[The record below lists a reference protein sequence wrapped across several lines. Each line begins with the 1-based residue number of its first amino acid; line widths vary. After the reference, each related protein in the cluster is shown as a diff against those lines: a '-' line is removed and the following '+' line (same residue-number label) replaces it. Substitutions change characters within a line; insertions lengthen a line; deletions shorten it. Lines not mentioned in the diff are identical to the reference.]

1 MSFVNVFS
9 GTTIYPADVAYR
21 ALALTANT
29 TLEWPTELASS
40 ANILASIMDVTPA
53 GGTHTIRLPAA
64 NLASV
69 GETALFF
76 NVGAVNFIIADN
88 GGNTLVTVAP
98 GLAWQVYLTNNVTAN
113 GVWRSTQYGAGTSS
127 ATAGSLVGAGIK
139 AIGTTLNQSMPS
151 SSLNT
156 NYVVGVGDRA
166 QVLNWTG
173 GAGTFTLPSAATAG
187 ADWFFNVRNSGT
199 GSVTISPSVGGQFIN
214 GGASLVM
221 NPGDSAV
228 IFCDSAGFFTVGLGK
243 SAAFAFDFVSIDLT
257 AQSSPYTLS
266 GANLN
271 RIAYRFTGTITGN
284 MDVIVPATVQQYW
297 FANETSLASAP
308 YTITLKTAAG
318 LGVNLSRN
326 QRAIVYCDG
335 TNVVDADTGGISIPL
350 NVAQGGTGAT
360 TESGARTNLG
370 ATSIGNALFTAAT
383 TGAAQAALGTI
394 TVPNGG
400 TGATTLTGVVKGN
413 GTSAFTAGTVSLTS
427 EVSGTLPVANGG
439 TGVTTSTGTGSVVLS
454 ASPSFTGTVNF
465 GPAIVTGSGVS
476 TGDAQFEL
484 GGNRSGDGP
493 AYMDFHAVAGGD
505 FNARVFRGSG
515 ANGNM
520 EIVNAGT
527 GVLTIATN
535 ATEKMRIEA
544 GGNVMVGTTSATGLF
559 SVNGLSY
566 GQMIATDRFGLLGN
580 NLYFGTGN
588 FRYIGNGHAYA
599 WAQGN
604 TDGADYRL
612 LYAGNNTSG
621 GGAVATPTERLY
633 ITAAGN
639 VGIGTSAPPQLL
651 AVGNTTDQF
660 GAGISGAVT
669 TAYFGSPSS
678 GSGGIRR
685 LAYDR
690 ATGNFDFIGGSVASP
705 STQMTVTSTGNVG
718 IGTSNPGYR
727 LDIASGDTTVGLGYA
742 MRIRSNATATAATLQ
757 FTNSAVST
765 QNGLIACTDTGAMTI
780 QTDGASSVLA
790 FRTNG
795 NERMRVTA
803 AGNVGIGTA
812 SPAVSLDVV
821 GGIRARGGAPGALG
835 VNNNG
840 YSFDANGDT
849 DGGMFSSA
857 DGQVEFYS
865 NAVER
870 MRISSAG
877 LVGINN
883 TSPTVTLD
891 VTGGIK
897 TSRTAVTAPAT
908 SDGNIFSGTY
918 TPTLTNVANI
928 DIPAS
933 TAYTCQYM
941 RVGDVVTVSGRV
953 SIAVTG
959 TGLTRLNMT
968 LPVASNFSAAENCAG
983 TAQVSY
989 AGVSTNLAAQ
999 ISADATNDRAQI
1011 LYYGNTT
1018 GAAQDFFFTFTYRI
1032 I

>member
-1 MSFVNVFS
+1 MSFVNVFG

-257 AQSSPYTLS
+257 GQPSPYTLS

-527 GVLTIATN
+527 GVLSIATN
-535 ATEKMRIEA
+535 ATEKMRI
-544 GGNVMVGTTSATGLF
+544 
-559 SVNGLSY
+559 
-566 GQMIATDRFGLLGN
+566 
-580 NLYFGTGN
+580 
-588 FRYIGNGHAYA
+588 
-599 WAQGN
+599 
-604 TDGADYRL
+604 
-612 LYAGNNTSG
+612 
-621 GGAVATPTERLY
+621 
-633 ITAAGN
+633 TAAGN
-639 VGIGTSAPPQLL
+639 VGIGTTAPVGRLQL
-651 AVGNTTDQF
+651 AGTGSGSTSPEVSFENQTATT
-660 GAGISGAVT
+660 GRTYSIISGDGGPLRFQDVT
-669 TAYFGSPSS
+669 AGSERMRIDSS
-678 GSGGIRR
+678 
-685 LAYDR
+685 
-690 ATGNFDFIGGSVASP
+690 
-705 STQMTVTSTGNVG
+705 GNVG
-718 IGTSNPGYR
+718 IGTSTPDAV
-727 LDIASGDTTVGLGYA
+727 LDVNGSQVTRGDASGFVYFAPKIGTTPFGANYD
-742 MRIRSNATATAATLQ
+742 RFEIR
-757 FTNSAVST
+757 VDPST
-765 QNGLIACTDTGAMTI
+765 QVTLLGNVNGGTGA
-780 QTDGASSVLA
+780 ARALA
-790 FRTNG
+790 FLAGT
-795 NERMRVTA
+795 NERMRIDASGNVGIGTSGPTA
-803 AGNVGIGTA
+803 KLDVLGDFVARTNASGGNSPLNVKNDSTANNTTKTTALLFQGTDTVGTGKNIGLVQCGPSDANYVASYLAFQTRTADALFERMRITSDGKVGIGTA
-812 SPAVSLDVV
+812 SPGVSLDVV
-821 GGIRARGGAPGALG
+821 GGIRARGGVPGALG

-840 YSFDANGDT
+840 YAFNTPGDNDT
-849 DGGMFSSA
+849 GMFSSA
-857 DGQVEFYS
+857 DGQLEFYS
-865 NAVER
+865 NNGEVI
-870 MRISSAG
+870 RISSTG
-877 LVGINN
+877 LVGIGN

-933 TAYTCQYM
+933 TAYTFQYM
-941 RVGDVVTVSGRV
+941 RVGNVVTVSGKIDV
-953 SIAVTG
+953 AVTSG
-959 TGLTRLNMT
+959 GFTRLNVS
-968 LPVASNFSAAENCAG
+968 LPISSNFSATENCAG
-983 TAQVSY
+983 TAV
-989 AGVSTNLAAQ
+989 LAAAGFSVNIPAS
-999 ISADATNDRAQI
+999 ISADTTNDVAQMQYWGN
-1011 LYYGNTT
+1011 LTGMAQSYYL
-1018 GAAQDFFFTFTYRI
+1018 TFTYRI

>member
-1 MSFVNVFS
+1 MSFVNVFG

-257 AQSSPYTLS
+257 GQPSPYTLS

-527 GVLTIATN
+527 GVLSIATN
-535 ATEKMRIEA
+535 ATEKMRI
-544 GGNVMVGTTSATGLF
+544 
-559 SVNGLSY
+559 
-566 GQMIATDRFGLLGN
+566 
-580 NLYFGTGN
+580 
-588 FRYIGNGHAYA
+588 
-599 WAQGN
+599 
-604 TDGADYRL
+604 
-612 LYAGNNTSG
+612 
-621 GGAVATPTERLY
+621 
-633 ITAAGN
+633 TAAGN
-639 VGIGTSAPPQLL
+639 VGIGTTAPVGRLQL
-651 AVGNTTDQF
+651 AGTGSGSTSPEVSFENQTATT
-660 GAGISGAVT
+660 GRTYSIISGDGGPLRFQDVT
-669 TAYFGSPSS
+669 AGSERMRIDSS
-678 GSGGIRR
+678 
-685 LAYDR
+685 
-690 ATGNFDFIGGSVASP
+690 
-705 STQMTVTSTGNVG
+705 GNVG
-718 IGTSNPGYR
+718 IGTSTPDAV
-727 LDIASGDTTVGLGYA
+727 LDVNGSQVTRGDASGFVYFAPKIGTTPFGANYD
-742 MRIRSNATATAATLQ
+742 RFEIR
-757 FTNSAVST
+757 VDPST
-765 QNGLIACTDTGAMTI
+765 QVTLLGNVNGGTGA
-780 QTDGASSVLA
+780 ARALA
-790 FRTNG
+790 FLAGT
-795 NERMRVTA
+795 NERMRIDASGNVGIGTSGPTA
-803 AGNVGIGTA
+803 KLDVLGDFVARTNASGGNSPLNVKNDSTANNTTKTTALLFQGTDTVGTGKNIGLVQCGPSDANYVASYLAFQTRTADALFERMRITSDGKVGIGTA
-812 SPAVSLDVV
+812 SPGVSLDVV
-821 GGIRARGGAPGALG
+821 GGIRARGGVPGALG

-840 YSFDANGDT
+840 YAFNTPGDNDT
-849 DGGMFSSA
+849 GMFSSA
-857 DGQVEFYS
+857 DGQLEFYS
-865 NAVER
+865 NNGEVI
-870 MRISSAG
+870 RISSTG
-877 LVGINN
+877 LVGIGN

-933 TAYTCQYM
+933 TAYTFQYM
-941 RVGDVVTVSGRV
+941 RVGNVVTVSGKIDV
-953 SIAVTG
+953 AVTSG
-959 TGLTRLNMT
+959 GFTRLNVS
-968 LPVASNFSAAENCAG
+968 LPISSNFSATENCAG
-983 TAQVSY
+983 TAV
-989 AGVSTNLAAQ
+989 LAAAGFSVNIPAS
-999 ISADATNDRAQI
+999 ISADTTSDVAQMQYWGN
-1011 LYYGNTT
+1011 LTGMAQSYYL
-1018 GAAQDFFFTFTYRI
+1018 TFTYRI